1 MIFFRVG
8 VMYSGEYD
16 VCDATYSEWDLLH
29 IEVQSTVVYNDI
41 SLIYLPHNKYH
52 RLNMDWESN
61 HLKWKITL
69 DIFHISEDASEEE
82 YKV

>member
-1 MIFFRVG
+1 MVI
-8 VMYSGEYD
+8 
-16 VCDATYSEWDLLH
+16 
-29 IEVQSTVVYNDI
+29 YNDI

-82 YKV
+82 FKV